1 MYRRVWSSI
10 INFVDRFSTTK
21 KDLPNYTLILVLS
34 KEQGL
39 GIRTLQ
45 HEKESS
51 IRLQYKN
58 SGKEYRNNIQD
69 VSEESSSQL
78 LEYLIIIASKRKRIG
93 DYALL

>member
-34 KEQGL
+34 LEQGL

-45 HEKESS
+45 HEKNPVLDSS
-51 IRLQYKN
+51 IR
-58 SGKEYRNNIQD
+58 IQ
-69 VSEESSSQL
+69 
-78 LEYLIIIASKRKRIG
+78 
-93 DYALL
+93 